1 MRLIAVQTQCNEAS
15 LVDERPSPFGWP
27 ERHRVLVSA
36 AVLAAL
42 PAVAPHPALAINIL
56 IYGLFATGFNLLF
69 GYTGL
74 LSLGHAAFFGAG
86 AYGCGLAIVALHLP
100 WYAAILGG
108 IAFAALAGAVIGGLA
123 IRTSGVYFGMV
134 TLALAQCL
142 YFIFYQWT
150 SVTGGESGLRG
161 VSVPAIDLGPLHLS
175 LLDPLSKFYFLLFFV
190 VLALAAFS
198 RILES
203 PFGAVI
209 EGIRENENRARA
221 SGYAL
226 RSTKWMS
233 FVLSAAFCG
242 LAGALNTIHLG
253 IVSIDT
259 LFYTT
264 SGTVVMMTVLGGMGT
279 YFGPFIGAALFLCLE
294 DLTTNWTSHWQL
306 IAGLIFIACVRFFPA
321 GVWGSLLERIRK

>member
-1 MRLIAVQTQCNEAS
+1 MKPIAMQARSDEAADDRPPLFKRL
-15 LVDERPSPFGWP
+15 

-42 PAVAPHPALAINIL
+42 PVIAPYPELAINVL

-100 WYAAILGG
+100 WYAAVLGG
-108 IAFAALAGAVIGGLA
+108 IAFAAVMGALIGGLA
-123 IRTSGVYFGMV
+123 IRTSGIYFGMV
-134 TLALAQCL
+134 TLALAQCF
-142 YFIFYQWT
+142 YFIFYQWA

-161 VSVPAIDLGPLHLS
+161 VSVSAVDLGPLRVS
-175 LLDPLSKFYFLLFFV
+175 LLNPLSKFYFILLFV
-190 VLALAAFS
+190 VVALAVFS

-209 EGIRENENRARA
+209 EGVRENENRARA
-221 SGYAL
+221 SGYPL
-226 RSTKWMS
+226 QSTKWMS
-233 FVLSAAFCG
+233 FVMSAAFCG
-242 LAGALNTIHLG
+242 LAGALDTIHLG

-264 SGTVVMMTVLGGMGT
+264 SGTVLMMTVLGGMGT
-279 YFGPFIGAALFLCLE
+279 YFGPFIGATLFVFLE
-294 DLTTNWTSHWQL
+294 NLTSSWTSHWQL
-306 IAGLIFIACVRFFPA
+306 IAGVVFIACVRFFPA
-321 GVWGSLLERIRK
+321 GVWGSLLERIQK

>member
-1 MRLIAVQTQCNEAS
+1 MQSRNDEAS
-15 LVDERPSPFGWP
+15 DASRQWSFLKWL
-27 ERHRVLVSA
+27 ERHRVLTSA
-36 AVLAAL
+36 AVLAVL
-42 PAVAPHPALAINIL
+42 PAVAPHPALAISVL

-100 WYAAILGG
+100 WYAALLGG
-108 IAFAALAGAVIGGLA
+108 IIPAVIAGAIIGGLA

-142 YFIFYQWT
+142 YFLFYQWT

-161 VSVPAIDLGPLHLS
+161 VSVPTIDIGSFQIS
-175 LLDPLSKFYFLLFFV
+175 LLNPLSKFYFLLFFV
-190 VLALAAFS
+190 VIALAVFS

-226 RSTKWMS
+226 RSTKWLS

-264 SGTVVMMTVLGGMGT
+264 SGTVVMMALLGGMGT
-279 YFGPFIGAALFLCLE
+279 YFGPFIGAALFLLLE
-294 DLTTNWTSHWQL
+294 DLTSAWTSHWQL
-306 IAGLIFIACVRFFPA
+306 IAGIIFIACVRFFPA
-321 GVWGSLLERIRK
+321 GVWGTVLERIRK